1 MDKLTSKQE
10 AFAQAVAGGMTQAD
24 AYRSSYDVK
33 TATAKSIQEL
43 ASTLMKNVKVASRV
57 TSLKRELSEKALWTR
72 EMSVEALK
80 KITAGSDKGTEVVA
94 AVKELNAM
102 HGYNAPSKVEL
113 SGKLH
118 VDLSDEELDA
128 KIAALSGA

>member
-1 MDKLTSKQE
+1 
-10 AFAQAVAGGMTQAD
+10 
-24 AYRSSYDVK
+24 
-33 TATAKSIQEL
+33 
-43 ASTLMKNVKVASRV
+43 
-57 TSLKRELSEKALWTR
+57 
-72 EMSVEALK
+72 MSVEALK